1 MELRNDISHLSVDIC
16 TRCQLKCPSCS
27 TSKGV
32 IRDGYIKEG
41 FMSFDKF
48 RYILDSNPQIKE
60 VELSNWGEIFLNP
73 EIGQMIKYAYEH
85 NVSLLCNNGTNFN
98 YVKEEVLEALV
109 KYKVKCLNLSIDGA
123 CQETYV
129 LYRRNGSFV
138 SVVKEMCVKMGMT
151 FNPKMNHSS
160 FSPIKDSDM
169 VKRETGLDYA
179 SREEYRMKHKTEYK
193 HPCYQCLFS
202 PQINWNGDMLG
213 CCVNKWRGFGNVF
226 NQQLID
232 ILQSDLYHYMIDVL
246 FGEKEADSTIPCYY
260 CPNLEKIKREPLT
273 QNGFEKYSKY
283 VPIALR

>member
-1 MELRNDISHLSVDIC
+1 
-16 TRCQLKCPSCS
+16 
-27 TSKGV
+27 
-32 IRDGYIKEG
+32 
-41 FMSFDKF
+41 MSFDKF

-129 LYRRNGSFV
+129 LYRRNGSFEKV
-138 SVVKEMCVKMGMT
+138 MENIAKLNSYKHQYDSDYPKLSWQFIIFGHNEHEISVVKEMCVKMGMT

-169 VKRETGLDYA
+169 VKRETGLDYGVKMNKEDFIGKKA
-179 SREEYRMKHKTEYK
+179 LVEKGEPKICRVGLQIVDKGVLREHQDVYVGDTLIGHTTSGT
-193 HPCYQCLFS
+193 FS
-202 PQINWNGDMLG
+202 PLFKTSIAMA
-213 CCVNKWRGFGNVF
+213 
-226 NQQLID
+226 LID
-232 ILQSDLYHYMIDVL
+232 KKYSDIGTIVEVDVRGRRL
-246 FGEKEADSTIPCYY
+246 KA
-260 CPNLEKIKREPLT
+260 KIVEMPFYKRE
-273 QNGFEKYSKY
+273 
-283 VPIALR
+283 R

>member
-1 MELRNDISHLSVDIC
+1 
-16 TRCQLKCPSCS
+16 
-27 TSKGV
+27 
-32 IRDGYIKEG
+32 
-41 FMSFDKF
+41 
-48 RYILDSNPQIKE
+48 
-60 VELSNWGEIFLNP
+60 
-73 EIGQMIKYAYEH
+73 
-85 NVSLLCNNGTNFN
+85 
-98 YVKEEVLEALV
+98 
-109 KYKVKCLNLSIDGA
+109 
-123 CQETYV
+123 
-129 LYRRNGSFV
+129 
-138 SVVKEMCVKMGMT
+138 MCVKMGMT

-226 NQQLID
+226 NQQLVD